1 MNIFFIF
8 GAKYLFVLSVVV
20 AGVFFLYQPRPS
32 QKKIAV
38 LAALS
43 GALSFVIGILA
54 GFLYANPR
62 PFVSEHIT
70 PLIPHAPNNGFPS
83 DHALL
88 VGLIASVIYP
98 FNRRVSAVLWIIAI
112 TVAASRVVVGVHHSL
127 DVVTSFVITITI
139 TACGYWLV
147 EGPLRPWLTRNHLN

>member
-1 MNIFFIF
+1 MNTFFIF

-20 AGVFFLYQPRPS
+20 AGIFFLYKPRPL

-43 GALSFVIGILA
+43 GALSFVIGVLA
-54 GFLYANPR
+54 GFLYVNPR

-88 VGLIASVIYP
+88 VGLIASVLYP
-98 FNRRVSAVLWIIAI
+98 FNRRVSAVLWIIAVI
-112 TVAASRVVVGVHHSL
+112 VAASRVVVGVHHSL
-127 DVVTSFVITITI
+127 DVVASFVITTTM